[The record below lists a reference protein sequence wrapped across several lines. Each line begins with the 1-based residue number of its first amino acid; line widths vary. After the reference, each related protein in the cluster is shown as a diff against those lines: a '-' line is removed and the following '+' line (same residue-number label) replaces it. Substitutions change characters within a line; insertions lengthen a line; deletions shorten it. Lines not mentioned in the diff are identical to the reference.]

1 MEFKRFD
8 GFLSRY
14 NIIQKK
20 FDKELPVCPFCDEF
34 PHLYLN
40 VQNGFSLVSAT
51 CMCEK
56 CKAKLNTEYKV
67 LNIKRLKAVDLGE
80 KNVHNLELN
89 ITYSL
94 EYLQGIQ
101 KSETEI
107 QVNRGTNDFVVSKE
121 IDILANSWHSTKLL
135 IDNQNKKFI
144 YQEGKSYPKT
154 YNFSDLINY
163 EVYENG
169 KSQLQG
175 RAGSALIG
183 GAFFGLGGL
192 IVGSSMSRNINEKC
206 NQLKLIIRLNDF
218 NCPQIVITYIDN
230 VDWDKNGWI
239 YRNMK
244 ENLQAVCSMLEY
256 MLNEKTLEQ
265 SAMIKQEEKGIETK
279 SNKEQL
285 QELKE
290 MLDDGLITQE
300 DFEQKKKQILGL

>member
-34 PHLYLN
+34 PHWYLN